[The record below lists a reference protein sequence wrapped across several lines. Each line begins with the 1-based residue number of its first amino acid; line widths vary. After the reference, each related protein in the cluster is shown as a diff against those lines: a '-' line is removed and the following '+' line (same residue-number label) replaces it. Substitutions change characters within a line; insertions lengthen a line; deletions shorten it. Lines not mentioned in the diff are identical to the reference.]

1 MLTDRPARWE
11 IIQSETLATGR
22 VSNFRQDTV
31 LTPSGER
38 MQRQYVT
45 HPGAVAIICWNDR
58 DEIATV
64 RQYRHPVGMEMIEP
78 PAGLLDV
85 TNESALAAA
94 ERELAEEVQLGATDW
109 RVLTDLYTTAGGNQE
124 VLRVFLA
131 RGVYHVE
138 RPDGFIVEG
147 EEVHM
152 QFAWLPRTELM
163 AAVRDGRCGNPSLV
177 VGMWALDSTI
187 ANDALDELRPGDAP
201 WPARERHLQLP

>member
-1 MLTDRPARWE
+1 MLTDRPLRWE
-11 IIQSETLATGR
+11 IVESQTLAAGR

-45 HPGAVAIICWNDR
+45 HPGAVAIICWNEF

-85 TNESALAAA
+85 DNESALAAA
-94 ERELAEEVQLGATDW
+94 KRELAEEVQLGAADW

-131 RGVYHVE
+131 RDVFAVE
-138 RPDGFIVEG
+138 RPADFVVEG

-177 VGMWALDSTI
+177 VGMWALDATI
-187 ANDALDELRPGDAP
+187 AAGALADLRAGEAP